1 VIRKLTLLACALGLT
16 GCITVK
22 VAPSDV
28 VFSNADAQRAGA
40 VFKGG
45 APASQANLPGFT
57 VTPTRIQTP
66 AGALHAVL
74 AESDAK
80 RPLVVFC
87 GGNGF
92 REEYAGADRA
102 RALAPFG
109 DMLMF
114 DYPGYGAS
122 EGVGTSAEFTAA
134 QPAIVA
140 RAEQELARR
149 GGDLIIWW
157 GHSLGGGYCAGLAA
171 QSHVRSILVMEGAFG
186 SIPDI
191 AAGKAGPLKPLVRLR
206 IDPQAYQ
213 YDSPALLSGY
223 GGPIVIVASRK
234 DETIPFATSRRL
246 AARLAQAGK
255 AVTFV
260 TLQQGRH
267 STLYRDPQYG
277 PLVRAAVAKA
287 EAAVR

>member
-1 VIRKLTLLACALGLT
+1 VIRKLALLACALGLSA
-16 GCITVK
+16 CVTVK
-22 VAPSDV
+22 VAPGDV
-28 VFSNADAQRAGA
+28 VFTNAEAQRIGA

-45 APASQANLPGFT
+45 APVSQAGLPGFT
-57 VTPTRIQTP
+57 ITPTRIQTP
-66 AGALHAVL
+66 VGGLHAVL
-74 AESDAK
+74 AESDAR
-80 RPLVVFC
+80 RPLIVFC

-92 REEYAGADRA
+92 REEYAGAERA
-102 RALAPFG
+102 KALSPFG
-109 DMLMF
+109 DILMF

-122 EGVGTSAEFTAA
+122 DGTGTSAEFTAA

-149 GGDLIIWW
+149 GGDLIIFW

-191 AAGKAGPLKPLVRLR
+191 AAGKAGPLNAFVRLR

-213 YDSPALLSGY
+213 YDSPALLARY
-223 GGPIVIVASRK
+223 KGPIVIVASRR

-246 AARLAQAGK
+246 AARLTKAGK

-260 TLQQGRH
+260 ELKEGKH

-277 PLVRAAVAKA
+277 PLVGAAVSQA
-287 EAAVR
+287 EARL